1 MRIPLIAGNWKM
13 YKDANES
20 VEFVNTLKNIFRDVP
35 EDKVEISI
43 CPPFTN
49 LRDVWQVIKGTNIKL
64 GAQNLYPKAEGA
76 FTGEISPLMLRA
88 LGVHYV
94 IVGHSERRNVFKED
108 DDLLSK
114 KLKSAISHNLIPIFC
129 VGEKIE
135 ERKSEQTFSVIERQL
150 EEGLKLL
157 TPTDIEKIIFA
168 YEPVWAI
175 GTGINAT
182 PEQAEEVHFW
192 IKNFL
197 EKKYLNTIPS
207 NTGYLYGLQDALG
220 YNPIILKNYK
230 DFISDIF
237 SGDKILN
244 KEKLNLLNVKYIFT
258 INEIENR

>member
-1 MRIPLIAGNWKM
+1 MAIVVANWKM
-13 YKDANES
+13 NKTLSDAI
-20 VEFVNTLKNIFRDVP
+20 EFAQGVRKINIKGNR
-35 EDKVEISI
+35 KVII
-43 CPPFTN
+43 APPFVY
-49 LRDVWQVIKGTNIKL
+49 LKDMVSELKDTNISVS
-64 GAQNLYPKAEGA
+64 AQNMFFEEKGA
-76 FTGEISPLMLRA
+76 FTGEISPIHLTD
-88 LGVHYV
+88 LGVEYV
-94 IVGHSERRNVFKED
+94 IIGHSERRNVFKED

-197 EKKYLNTIPS
+197 EKKYLNTI
-207 NTGYLYGLQDALG
+207 NKNVKILYGGSVTPENAGSLMSMRNIDGLLVGGASLKLESFEK
-220 YNPIILKNYK
+220 IIN
-230 DFISDIF
+230 F
-237 SGDKILN
+237 
-244 KEKLNLLNVKYIFT
+244 
-258 INEIENR
+258 

>member
-1 MRIPLIAGNWKM
+1 MAIVVANWKM
-13 YKDANES
+13 NKTLSDAI
-20 VEFVNTLKNIFRDVP
+20 EFAQGVRKINIKGNR
-35 EDKVEISI
+35 KVII
-43 CPPFTN
+43 APPFVY
-49 LRDVWQVIKGTNIKL
+49 LKDMVSELKDTNISVS
-64 GAQNLYPKAEGA
+64 AQNMFFEEKGA
-76 FTGEISPLMLRA
+76 FTGEISPIHLTD
-88 LGVHYV
+88 LGVEYV
-94 IVGHSERRNVFKED
+94 IIGHSERRNVFKED

-157 TPTDIEKIIFA
+157 TPTDIEKLIFA

-197 EKKYLNTIPS
+197 EKKIFK
-207 NTGYLYGLQDALG
+207 
-220 YNPIILKNYK
+220 YNK
-230 DFISDIF
+230 
-237 SGDKILN
+237 
-244 KEKLNLLNVKYIFT
+244 
-258 INEIENR
+258 

>member
-1 MRIPLIAGNWKM
+1 MAIVVANWKM
-13 YKDANES
+13 NKTLSDAI
-20 VEFVNTLKNIFRDVP
+20 EFAQGVRKINIKGNR
-35 EDKVEISI
+35 KVII
-43 CPPFTN
+43 APPFVY
-49 LRDVWQVIKGTNIKL
+49 LKDMVSELKDTNISVS
-64 GAQNLYPKAEGA
+64 AQNMFFEEKGA
-76 FTGEISPLMLRA
+76 FTGEISPIHLTD
-88 LGVHYV
+88 LGVEYV
-94 IVGHSERRNVFKED
+94 IIGHSERRNVFKED

-157 TPTDIEKIIFA
+157 TPTDIEKLIFA

-197 EKKYLNTIPS
+197 EKKYLNTI
-207 NTGYLYGLQDALG
+207 NKNVKILYGGSVTPENAGSLMSMRNIDGLLVGGASLKLESFEK
-220 YNPIILKNYK
+220 IIN
-230 DFISDIF
+230 F
-237 SGDKILN
+237 
-244 KEKLNLLNVKYIFT
+244 
-258 INEIENR
+258 